1 MPERPSL
8 SRQIA
13 TELRESILTGELA
26 PGALMP
32 SERELI
38 QRFGTSKATASKAI
52 ALLQAEGLVSTQFG
66 RGTFVRDRPP
76 LRRVSAAQR
85 HAEHRSSGKPIFD
98 TEALAQGQVPSRQ
111 MLEVGR
117 TRLPPDAAR
126 WLGEPP
132 GGEVVIRKRL
142 QLLDGVPAVISTSYY
157 PLWLAGGTRLES
169 PEALPEGPDV
179 LIENL
184 GHRFHRG
191 VEVYRARMPSAAE
204 LDLLKLGAGVPIV
217 QLWDVDYNEEDRPL
231 QAAEDLYA
239 GDRHEFAYEWTEG
252 DIQP

>member
-1 MPERPSL
+1 
-8 SRQIA
+8 
-13 TELRESILTGELA
+13 
-26 PGALMP
+26 
-32 SERELI
+32 
-38 QRFGTSKATASKAI
+38 
-52 ALLQAEGLVSTQFG
+52 
-66 RGTFVRDRPP
+66 
-76 LRRVSAAQR
+76 
-85 HAEHRSSGKPIFD
+85 
-98 TEALAQGQVPSRQ
+98 
-111 MLEVGR
+111 MLEIGR

-126 WLGEPP
+126 WLQEPP
-132 GGEVVIRKRL
+132 GEEVVIRKRL
-142 QLLDGVPAVISTSYY
+142 QLLDGEPTVISTSYY

-169 PEALPEGPDV
+169 PQALPEGPDV

-204 LDLLKLGAGVPIV
+204 VHLLKLRPGVPIV

-252 DIQP
+252 DIRS